1 MLSMTINDE
10 NKENNSTQ
18 HEMDSQTKHENP
30 MKSVQTKPLPTKM
43 VYFSEHKKK
52 KEDDHSSN

>member
-1 MLSMTINDE
+1 MTINDE